1 MGSSNSVHGRGPGND
16 DAPSAITKRPLQS
29 RSIKQ
34 LAFSFNGGKD
44 STVLLHLLRAALEQC
59 RRGEVEGAGPVPGEL
74 QGGLIGGRALACDDR
89 HACVSYS
96 SDAHGFRETA
106 YLGLAPSI
114 APFFT
119 TRWLARGA
127 HFLFQQPAGV

>member
-1 MGSSNSVHGRGPGND
+1 MGGALLCLSGVAAVSYCMLFEIGSFSFLHTRVGCLELPWAVIITCMEGGLGM
-16 DAPSAITKRPLQS
+16 PSQQPQGAHTPHS

-74 QGGLIGGRALACDDR
+74 
-89 HACVSYS
+89 
-96 SDAHGFRETA
+96 
-106 YLGLAPSI
+106 LGS
-114 APFFT
+114 
-119 TRWLARGA
+119 
-127 HFLFQQPAGV
+127 